1 MQLGSILSEQIGEPC
16 VSHPVEFHLFKQTR
30 EGKKRFRVR
39 ALMFPVGEAERLQSE
54 RAAESWLRQQS
65 DYQRTDKGELPP
77 IPGVLLAQERV
88 YRFLVAALHCEDDP
102 VCKLVG
108 ADDYATFRAGLVNEQ
123 IDWLWEQYK
132 AFIQREYSELAPI
145 DKLKEEALKNSGAAQ
160 SAQDSY

>member
-54 RAAESWLRQQS
+54 RAE
-65 DYQRTDKGELPP
+65 YKRTEEGQLPQ
-77 IPGVLLAQERV
+77 IPGAILIEERV

-108 ADDYATFRAGLVNEQ
+108 ADDYATFRSGIVREQ
-123 IDWLWEQYK
+123 VDWLWEQYK
-132 AFIQREYSELAPI
+132 AFIKREYAELAPI
-145 DKLKEEALKNSGAAQ
+145 DKLKDEALKNSGADQ

>member
-54 RAAESWLRQQS
+54 RAAESWLRQQAEYKKPE
-65 DYQRTDKGELPP
+65 DGPLPQ
-77 IPGVLLAQERV
+77 IPATIIFEERA

-108 ADDYATFRAGLVNEQ
+108 ADDYATFRSGIVREQ
-123 IDWLWEQYK
+123 VDWLWEQYK
-132 AFIQREYSELAPI
+132 AFIKREYPELAPI